1 MLKIE
6 ESGYNKSYNRVSR
19 HFVGNGLVRKQI
31 PFTSKVPQIP
41 TTSLRDAIEYIL
53 PSSTKMLKVL
63 GSNGGEI
70 QNIIINAV
78 GTGMVAPIFIKYNF
92 LSKADEDT
100 RTYSAWRQ
108 PVSAVLA
115 VLTQAGLTAPFYKIF
130 DNWANNGTFGETLN
144 KTPFQDEYYL
154 EKLVKK
160 KYPNATDRHIIDMVK
175 SIQEAQRISL
185 LRTLEEENTVAYTLK
200 DGSKHKISDSMFRN
214 ILIETVNKLA
224 KSDKASLDK
233 IEETIEK
240 RIGRG
245 IYYRKHPKEAKDFL
259 NEFYNQISEARA
271 YKDINSYMSN
281 KLSELKANKS
291 PKEMLLIIEEIR
303 RRAKVVSNGRDAI
316 SFSNIQQ
323 ALLEKIK
330 KMQVHANEYSTLT
343 SDTDVKNYVENLV
356 HSEKSKLE
364 AAMEFYNSL
373 KTQISEQ
380 TSVREIR
387 QKIEAECKKL
397 KIQNSGLNKDF
408 TEEMANQ
415 LISRVKTNMKWYKQF
430 VGIFV
435 SLSILPFTCTLLN
448 WIYPRFM
455 DAFFPNLSSKK
466 HGKETAKLIEKA
478 PKHNS
483 VEKVQLVKSA
493 SVTFGD
499 ISLDSFKMKKAEVH
513 NG

>member
-1 MLKIE
+1 MIKIE
-6 ESGYNKSYNRVSR
+6 ESGYNKPNYGVSR
-19 HFVGNGLVRKQI
+19 QFTGNCAVHSQ
-31 PFTSKVPQIP
+31 PSFTGKVPQIP
-41 TTSLRDAIEYIL
+41 TTSLRDAIEYVL

-78 GTGMVAPIFIKYNF
+78 GTGLVAPIFIKYNF
-92 LSKADEDT
+92 LSEADQDT

-115 VLTQAGLTAPFYKIF
+115 VLTQAGFTAPFYKIF
-130 DNWANNGTFGETLN
+130 DNWANNGTFGEALN

-154 EKLVKK
+154 KKLIKR
-160 KYPNATDRHIIDMVK
+160 KYPNATDKQIVDMVK
-175 SIQEAQRISL
+175 NIQEEQRSSM
-185 LRTLEEENTVAYTLK
+185 LRTLEDKNTVIYTLK
-200 DGSKHKISDSMFRN
+200 NGSKLKISDGMFRN

-224 KSDKASLDK
+224 KHDKASLEK
-233 IEETIEK
+233 IEETIAM
-240 RIGRG
+240 RTNRG
-245 IYYRKHPKEAKDFL
+245 IYYSKYYNQAKDFL
-259 NEFYNQISEARA
+259 NEFYNQISEAQS
-271 YKDINSYMSN
+271 YKDINTYMSK

-291 PKEMLLIIEEIR
+291 PKEMLSIIEEVR
-303 RRAKVVSNGRDAI
+303 RRAKVVSNGREVI

-323 ALLEKIK
+323 ALLEKVK
-330 KMQVHANEYSTLT
+330 KMQAHANEYSVLN
-343 SDTDVKNYVENLV
+343 SDAEVRGYVENLV

-364 AAMEFYNSL
+364 SAMEFYNLL

-380 TSVREIR
+380 SNVREIR

-397 KIQNSGLNKDF
+397 KIENSGLNENF
-408 TEEMANQ
+408 TEEVANQ
-415 LISRVKTNMKWYKQF
+415 LISRTKTNMKWYKQF

-466 HGKETAKLIEKA
+466 HGKESAKLIEKA
-478 PKHNS
+478 PKYNS
-483 VEKVQLVKSA
+483 IEKIQLNKSA

-499 ISLDSFKMKKAEVH
+499 VTLNSFKAKKAEVH